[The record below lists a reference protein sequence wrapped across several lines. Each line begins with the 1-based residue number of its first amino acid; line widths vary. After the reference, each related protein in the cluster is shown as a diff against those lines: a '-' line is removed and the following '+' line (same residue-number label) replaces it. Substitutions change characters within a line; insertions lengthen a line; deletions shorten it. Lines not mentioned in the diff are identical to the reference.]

1 MKLELTLDAEGID
14 SACDQ
19 ANAFLS
25 ETRLGK
31 REMLAARLSF
41 ENILHMWHYHYGDNT
56 PVVIRMGNRF
66 GRPSLVASVRG
77 ERFDPR
83 TIDTSRDKYAPIART
98 MLTASGFLPSYHYRS
113 GYNMVTLTCPRKP
126 LSALVQILIAFVLGV
141 AVSLLGNLLIPE
153 AGRTYAIEKLITPL
167 FDVFLA
173 MLSGIAGPLIFLTV
187 AWGICGI
194 GDVTVLGRSGKSLI
208 GRYLTSNVLA
218 TLFSCLICIPL
229 FALPAQGAQGDAD
242 FFEDLVKLVID
253 LLPTNIVKAFVDGNT
268 SQIIILG
275 VIVGVSA
282 LVLENVC
289 EGVRRRIE
297 ELNMLVQF
305 IMEQFCR
312 FIPAFIFIVVLL
324 QVWSGTFETLFTAW
338 MPILLIVVLIV
349 VFFAMQVVV
358 NCLRYRIP
366 IKKLLTAMKP
376 AMVLGFTTASSCA
389 ALGPMISGCQDSL
402 GVDEEQTSFGIP
414 LGMVLCQPS
423 TVIMLVV
430 LSLHCMQVYG
440 LGADVSWYMRM
451 ALMCFLYSMV
461 SPPVPG
467 GMLACFGLLFA
478 KLGIPVEALAIATA
492 FNVII
497 DYVIT
502 GFRVGSIMV
511 DVLSAG
517 CSLGSVDRSKFE
529 DA

>member
-1 MKLELTLDAEGID
+1 MKLELMLDAEGID

-25 ETRLGK
+25 ETKLGK

-98 MLTASGFLPSYHYRS
+98 MLSASGFLPSYTYRG
-113 GYNMVTLTCPRKP
+113 GYNMITLTRPRKP
-126 LSALVQILIAFVLGV
+126 LSALIQILIAFVLGI
-141 AVSLLGNLLIPE
+141 AVSLLGNLIIPE
-153 AGRTYAIEKLITPL
+153 AGRTYVIEKLITPL

-229 FALPAQGAQGDAD
+229 FALPAQGVQGDAD
-242 FFEDLVKLVID
+242 FFGDLMKLIID

-289 EGVRRRIE
+289 EGVRRGIE
-297 ELNMLVQF
+297 ELNILVQF

-312 FIPAFIFIVVLL
+312 FIPAFIFIMVVL
-324 QVWSGTFETLFTAW
+324 QVWSGSYETLFTAW
-338 MPILLIVVLIV
+338 MPILLVAVLIV
-349 VFFAMQVVV
+349 VFFVIQVVV

-366 IKKLLTAMKP
+366 IKKLLTA
-376 AMVLGFTTASSCA
+376 
-389 ALGPMISGCQDSL
+389 IS
-402 GVDEEQTSFGIP
+402 P
-414 LGMVLCQPS
+414 LWCWG
-423 TVIMLVV
+423 
-430 LSLHCMQVYG
+430 
-440 LGADVSWYMRM
+440 
-451 ALMCFLYSMV
+451 
-461 SPPVPG
+461 SPPLPRALR
-467 GMLACFGLLFA
+467 LA
-478 KLGIPVEALAIATA
+478 P
-492 FNVII
+492 
-497 DYVIT
+497 
-502 GFRVGSIMV
+502 
-511 DVLSAG
+511 
-517 CSLGSVDRSKFE
+517 
-529 DA
+529 